1 MKDTWV
7 QVADAL
13 ARRLARHATC
23 QQHDSVRAGAAHG
36 CPACADITALRRFE
50 RHYLRARGT
59 PFVLAQTAAADYDV
73 PLPLDDEID
82 LEEDDDAGLLDRS
95 GQAPG
100 SSSRNLVGARCQT
113 PSRTPRPVLQTST

>member
-7 QVADAL
+7 QVAGAL

-59 PFVLAQTAAADYDV
+59 PFVLAQTAAAAADYDV
-73 PLPLDDEID
+73 PLPLDDQQGTLTSVDRIASTKRYSPMQ
-82 LEEDDDAGLLDRS
+82 LGLAHHD
-95 GQAPG
+95 
-100 SSSRNLVGARCQT
+100 
-113 PSRTPRPVLQTST
+113 